1 MRYKTTHLGLF
12 EMSTLNNSSNE
23 PPYYRVLQVLKDWL
37 VVYFSDFLNDD
48 EFKLEI
54 ADFTLPRPGLRGK
67 VSKIPE
73 EENALRFLSN
83 FFTFTVNKPNDT
95 QPPHHPNSLW
105 HSPPLFFSIYR
116 HRSQE

>member
-1 MRYKTTHLGLF
+1 M
-12 EMSTLNNSSNE
+12 LNH
-23 PPYYRVLQVLKDWL
+23 RVLQVLKDWL

-48 EFKLEI
+48 AFKLEI

-83 FFTFTVNKPNDT
+83 FFTFTVKT
-95 QPPHHPNSLW
+95 HYHHTTPNSLW
-105 HSPPLFFSIYR
+105 HSPPFFSSIYR